1 MSMLSGNILSLDKII
16 EAVQADDNLG
26 LCVKCGYEQSGVEPD
41 ARGYECDDCEEPTVY
56 GAEELLLQYTSL
68 SDR

>member
-1 MSMLSGNILSLDKII
+1 MSMLSDKTLSLDKIV

-26 LCVKCGYEQSGVEPD
+26 LCVKCGGVEPD
-41 ARGYECDDCEEPTVY
+41 ARGYECDDCGEPTVY
-56 GAEELLLQYTSL
+56 GAEELLLQYHPL